1 VIDRPVHRLAEWTRA
16 ELPYG
21 QPTDADLALAAR
33 IGRDGT
39 NRVQLDWL
47 HDGRLRVSC
56 RAWIGVI
63 ALERAELHVVPK
75 LAGGNLGV
83 LQMIDYASGLGALD
97 RIGGMRELDASGTNL
112 VDLVCLLLVE
122 ETDAVLRRGL
132 LRDYV
137 TREDTLGVLRGRLL
151 VEAQVQRR
159 HGRVDL
165 LECRFDEHESDV
177 LENQLLLTALTMA
190 RRLTG
195 VDRVRAAAGRLAMA
209 FTEVCRP
216 MSATTGDAARRLVYH
231 RRNAHYRTA
240 HSWALLLLDRLGFDD
255 LYARGSTRSI
265 AFLLDMN
272 QLFEDFATKLL
283 AEHLKPAGWQVLSQ
297 HPTRS
302 IILNEDDRTSF
313 ASIRPDAVLIAP
325 DGTRMPVDAKYK
337 RYDEYRVNIQD
348 VYQAFLYAFAHA
360 APTRQPSSFLI
371 YPGALSTPGFRL
383 IFQNAAK
390 NVPDVRP
397 TRIEGLPL
405 DIGHVLG
412 SPNDRGRAIDRVCQ
426 PLFRSLEG

>member
-1 VIDRPVHRLAEWTRA
+1 VHRLAEWSRA

-39 NRVQLDWL
+39 NRVHLDWL
-47 HDGRLRVSC
+47 HDGGLRVSC

-97 RIGGMRELDASGTNL
+97 RIGGTRQLEASGASL
-112 VDLVCLLLVE
+112 VDLICLLLVE
-122 ETDAVLRRGL
+122 ESEAVLRRGL

-137 TREDTLGVLRGRLL
+137 TREDILATLRGRLL
-151 VEAQVQRR
+151 VEAQVRRR

-190 RRLTG
+190 RRVTA
-195 VDRVRAAAGRLAMA
+195 VDRVRASAARLASA

-216 MSATTGDAARRLVYH
+216 MSTTSGDAARRLVYH

-240 HSWALLLLDRLGFDD
+240 HTWALLLLERLGFDD

-272 QLFEDFATKLL
+272 QLFERFATKLL
-283 AEHLKPAGWQVLSQ
+283 AEHLRPAGWQVLSQ

-302 IILNEDDRTSF
+302 IILDEDHHTSY
-313 ASIRPDAVLIAP
+313 ATIRPDAVLITP
-325 DGTRMPVDAKYK
+325 SGRRVPIDAKYK
-337 RYDEYRVNIQD
+337 RYDERRVNIED
-348 VYQAFLYAFAHA
+348 VYQAFLYAFAYA
-360 APTRQPSSFLI
+360 APTRPPSSFLV

-383 IFQNAAK
+383 IIQNAASHA
-390 NVPDVRP
+390 PDARP

-405 DIGHVLG
+405 DIGHALG
-412 SPNDRGRAIDRVCQ
+412 SPDDRERAIDRICQ
-426 PLFRSLEG
+426 PLFCSLKG